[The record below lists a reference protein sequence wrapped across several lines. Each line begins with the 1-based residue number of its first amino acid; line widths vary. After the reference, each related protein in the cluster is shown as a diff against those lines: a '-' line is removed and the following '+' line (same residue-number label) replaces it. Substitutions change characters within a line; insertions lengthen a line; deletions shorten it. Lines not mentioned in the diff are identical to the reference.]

1 MATKKGRN
9 EAATTPVR
17 KSSMDK
23 TYLGAADAVTAP
35 ALRQPHPL
43 LELEAKMAAAVTEV
57 EQTRATSG
65 EKKESE
71 KLRRKEM
78 SNQTKSEMVRI
89 QFDFSREALSSLDQL
104 VKDLNVKTRAEVI
117 RRALE
122 VYIDMLEAKSKKAK
136 VFIEEPDGT
145 RTRILGL

>member
-1 MATKKGRN
+1 
-9 EAATTPVR
+9 
-17 KSSMDK
+17 
-23 TYLGAADAVTAP
+23 
-35 ALRQPHPL
+35 
-43 LELEAKMAAAVTEV
+43 MAAAVTEV